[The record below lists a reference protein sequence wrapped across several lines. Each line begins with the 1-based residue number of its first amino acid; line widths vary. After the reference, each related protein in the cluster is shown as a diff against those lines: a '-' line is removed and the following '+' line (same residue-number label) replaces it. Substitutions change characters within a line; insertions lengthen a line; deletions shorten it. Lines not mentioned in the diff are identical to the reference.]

1 MSKRIVLTKLFSG
14 ASALTV
20 AVSGVSAASLLSVNA
35 SNEVSSAVQ
44 DTMESLS
51 VMFDSISNVMEG
63 NSEFAYNAN
72 LNLKLSETE
81 FEVKPIDISA
91 VIQQKNR
98 KTSADLNVMYDS
110 KSAVTLNAV
119 YDHENE
125 IAYLKVP
132 EINNAYLSVKE
143 DELYNFGELINAL
156 FPSDD
161 DYEDDYNYDD
171 DYNYGDDSQN
181 DDSFN
186 DSDYED
192 IGYEDLN
199 IENILSILE
208 NVDLEALEQDIADY
222 LELIE
227 TKVTCVDGEPLTG
240 SINNYDYSLASK
252 VYNITGQDF
261 QNIVNAVTDKAKND
275 SLLKSIA
282 GQLGL
287 TENDYLEMINEIVE
301 EVNDMRPSELAEK
314 IVITVYL
321 DGENV
326 VGFGV
331 KDSET
336 ENRDIIIVNESF
348 IGIDQFYA
356 DEYNK
361 TSFNG
366 GLSVNGNKIN
376 GSFND
381 VTSYADNTYTSEK
394 TTLENV
400 SFDNGI
406 LTGVIK
412 IENEDNLYEEEGVNK
427 STKIITSNSTS
438 DKLDITLT
446 QSDNG
451 KETLSMTLTGEKTVP
466 TDIQIPTEN
475 VYSMGN
481 IQDIAEFAASSDLD
495 GFMMNLKNVLGDEL
509 FELLFGEMSFDPDI
523 DSDSKTDPGND
534 SNVADSGA
542 VTVKKPSSDSKGSNS
557 NANNDKSPD
566 TGAVT
571 GVSLA
576 AVLLAGISVVITKK
590 K

>member
-143 DELYNFGELINAL
+143 DELYNFGELINAM

-400 SFDNGI
+400 SFDNGV

-495 GFMMNLKNVLGDEL
+495 GFMLNLKNVLGDEL

-523 DSDSKTDPGND
+523 DSDSKNDPGND

-571 GVSLA
+571 GVSLE

>member
-1 MSKRIVLTKLFSG
+1 MT
-14 ASALTV
+14 
-20 AVSGVSAASLLSVNA
+20 
-35 SNEVSSAVQ
+35 
-44 DTMESLS
+44 
-51 VMFDSISNVMEG
+51 
-63 NSEFAYNAN
+63 AN
-72 LNLKLSETE
+72 
-81 FEVKPIDISA
+81 
-91 VIQQKNR
+91 
-98 KTSADLNVMYDS
+98 
-110 KSAVTLNAV
+110 
-119 YDHENE
+119 
-125 IAYLKVP
+125 
-132 EINNAYLSVKE
+132 
-143 DELYNFGELINAL
+143 
-156 FPSDD
+156 
-161 DYEDDYNYDD
+161 
-171 DYNYGDDSQN
+171 
-181 DDSFN
+181 
-186 DSDYED
+186 
-192 IGYEDLN
+192 
-199 IENILSILE
+199 
-208 NVDLEALEQDIADY
+208 
-222 LELIE
+222 
-227 TKVTCVDGEPLTG
+227 PLTG

-261 QNIVNAVTDKAKND
+261 QNAVNAVADKAKND
-275 SLLKSIA
+275 GLLKSIA
-282 GQLGL
+282 VQLGL
-287 TENDYLEMINEIVE
+287 TENDYLEMINEAVA

-314 IVITVYL
+314 MVVTVYL
-321 DGENV
+321 DGETV
-326 VGFGV
+326 VGLGF

-336 ENRDIIIVNESF
+336 ETRDIIIVNESF

-361 TSFNG
+361 NSVIG
-366 GLSVNGNKIN
+366 GVSVNGNKLN

-394 TTLENV
+394 TTLENL

-438 DKLDITLT
+438 DKLDITLI

-509 FELLFGEMSFDPDI
+509 FEWLFGEIPYDPNI
-523 DSDSKTDPGND
+523 DPDSKTDPVDD
-534 SNVADSGA
+534 SNVDDSG
-542 VTVKKPSSDSKGSNS
+542 VITVKKPSSDSKNSNS
-557 NANNDKSPD
+557 NANTDKSPN
-566 TGAVT
+566 TGAAT

>member
-1 MSKRIVLTKLFSG
+1 MSERIVLTKLFSG

-208 NVDLEALEQDIADY
+208 NVDVEALEQDIADY

-261 QNIVNAVTDKAKND
+261 QNIVNAVADKAKND

-400 SFDNGI
+400 SFDNGV

-534 SNVADSGA
+534 SNVADSGV

>member
-72 LNLKLSETE
+72 LNLKLSDSE

-143 DELYNFGELINAL
+143 DELYNFGELINAMY
-156 FPSDD
+156 PSDD

-208 NVDLEALEQDIADY
+208 NVDVEALEQDIADY

-240 SINNYDYSLASK
+240 SIYNYDYSLASK

-261 QNIVNAVTDKAKND
+261 QNIVNAVADKAKND

-400 SFDNGI
+400 SFDNGV

>member
-1 MSKRIVLTKLFSG
+1 MSKRIVLAKLFSG

-44 DTMESLS
+44 DTMKSLS
-51 VMFDSISNVMEG
+51 VMFDSISNVMDG

-161 DYEDDYNYDD
+161 YEDDYNYDD
-171 DYNYGDDSQN
+171 DYNYGDDSEY
-181 DDSFN
+181 DDDYD

-208 NVDLEALEQDIADY
+208 SVDLEALEQDIADY

-240 SINNYDYSLASK
+240 SINDYDYSLASK

-261 QNIVNAVTDKAKND
+261 QNIVNAVADKAKND

-282 GQLGL
+282 GQIGL

-314 IVITVYL
+314 MVVTVYL
-321 DGENV
+321 DGETV
-326 VGFGV
+326 VGLGV

-336 ENRDIIIVNESF
+336 ETHDIIIANENF

-361 TSFNG
+361 NSVIG

-400 SFDNGI
+400 SFDNGVF
-406 LTGVIK
+406 TGVIK
-412 IENEDNLYEEEGVNK
+412 IENEDNIYEEEGLNK

-523 DSDSKTDPGND
+523 DSDPKTDPGND
-534 SNVADSGA
+534 SNVADSGV
-542 VTVKKPSSDSKGSNS
+542 VTVKKPSSDSKDSNS
-557 NANNDKSPD
+557 NANNDKSPN

>member
-1 MSKRIVLTKLFSG
+1 MSKRIVLAKLFSG

-44 DTMESLS
+44 DTMKSLS
-51 VMFDSISNVMEG
+51 VMFDSISNVMDG

-161 DYEDDYNYDD
+161 YEDDYNYDD
-171 DYNYGDDSQN
+171 DYNYGDDSEY
-181 DDSFN
+181 DDYD

-208 NVDLEALEQDIADY
+208 SVDLEALEQDIADY

-240 SINNYDYSLASK
+240 SINDYDYSLASK

-261 QNIVNAVTDKAKND
+261 QNIVNAVADKAKND

-282 GQLGL
+282 GQIGL

-336 ENRDIIIVNESF
+336 ENRDIIIANESF

-361 TSFNG
+361 NSVIG

-400 SFDNGI
+400 SFDNGVF
-406 LTGVIK
+406 TGVIK
-412 IENEDNLYEEEGVNK
+412 IENEDNIYEEEGLNK

-523 DSDSKTDPGND
+523 DSDPKTDPGND
-534 SNVADSGA
+534 SNVADSGV
-542 VTVKKPSSDSKGSNS
+542 VTVKKPSSDSKDSNF
-557 NANNDKSPD
+557 NANNDKSPN

-576 AVLLAGISVVITKK
+576 AVLLAGISVLITKK

>member
-51 VMFDSISNVMEG
+51 VMFDSISSVMEG

-81 FEVKPIDISA
+81 FEVKPIDVSA

-161 DYEDDYNYDD
+161 DYENDYNYDD
-171 DYNYGDDSQN
+171 DYNYSDDSQN

-336 ENRDIIIVNESF
+336 EKRDIIIVNESF

-366 GLSVNGNKIN
+366 GLSVNGNKIK

-400 SFDNGI
+400 SFDNGV

-523 DSDSKTDPGND
+523 DSDSKNDPGND
-534 SNVADSGA
+534 SNVADSGT

>member
-161 DYEDDYNYDD
+161 DYENDYNYDD

-261 QNIVNAVTDKAKND
+261 QNIVNAVADKAKND

-534 SNVADSGA
+534 SNVADSGV

>member
-72 LNLKLSETE
+72 LNLKLSDSE

-161 DYEDDYNYDD
+161 DYKDDYNYDD

-261 QNIVNAVTDKAKND
+261 QNIANAVADKAKND

-400 SFDNGI
+400 SFDNGV

-495 GFMMNLKNVLGDEL
+495 GFMLNLKNVLGDEL

-534 SNVADSGA
+534 SNVADSGT

>member
-72 LNLKLSETE
+72 LNLKLSDSE

-143 DELYNFGELINAL
+143 DELYNLGELINAL

-400 SFDNGI
+400 SFDKGV

-523 DSDSKTDPGND
+523 DSDSKNDPGND
-534 SNVADSGA
+534 SNVADSGT